1 AGLRLFAADRV
12 HQAANQNGEQDDAHA
27 VTRNDEMQL
36 VKEPVHQV
44 GEEDEDLRPDPKI
57 ARVGK
62 RVEMKPVDI
71 AAHYFGGH
79 TFAIRLGGRVT
90 QELDLHR
97 PIVEQVFLRQ

>member
-1 AGLRLFAADRV
+1 MNAVLAIKSHLLPGNGLAVALVLLLKLFDLRHDCLHFDAGLRLFAADRV

-57 ARVGK
+57 ASVGK
-62 RVEMKPVDI
+62 RVEMKP
-71 AAHYFGGH
+71 
-79 TFAIRLGGRVT
+79 
-90 QELDLHR
+90 
-97 PIVEQVFLRQ
+97 